1 MMPDDWYRRNG
12 DNITLTL
19 HVRPGAKRNEIAGLH
34 GKALKIK
41 LTAPPV
47 EGRANEALLKF
58 IAGLFDVPLRRVT
71 LQSGEK
77 SRNKVIL
84 VQCSCIAPESIITG
98 RTDSE
103 SRLNSI
109 R

>member
-1 MMPDDWYRRNG
+1 MPDNWYRRDG
-12 DNITLTL
+12 DDITLTL
-19 HVRPGAKRNEIAGLH
+19 HVQPGAKRSEFAGLH

-41 LTAPPV
+41 LAAPPV
-47 EGRANEALLKF
+47 EGRANEMLLKF

-71 LQSGEK
+71 IQSGEK

-84 VQCSCIAPESIITG
+84 VQSSCIAPESIITAKS
-98 RTDSE
+98 DSE
-103 SRLNSI
+103 SRLNSK